1 MSSTAL
7 VTGASS
13 GIGAVYADRLAA
25 RGHDLVL
32 VARSAQ
38 RLEQQ
43 TNVLRERYGV
53 AVQFISADLTDA
65 ADLRGVEDLLR
76 TDARITTLVNNAGI
90 GGAGALAQS
99 NVDRMEEMIAINVT
113 AVMRLSY
120 AIVPRLIAAGQGSI
134 INISSIAAIGPEILN
149 GVYGGTKAFVLAF
162 SQSLK
167 KELAGTG
174 VSVQVVLP
182 GATATEF
189 WNTAGVP
196 VGHLPGEWVMSASD
210 LVDAALAGFDRG
222 EFVSVPSLQNGF
234 EWDNYESARQTML
247 PHLSNARV
255 AARYRSVETAER
267 LDRLSNGGRSFEH
280 ASVSEGEAT

>member
-43 TNVLRERYGV
+43 TKMLSERYGV
-53 AVQFISADLTDA
+53 AVRFVSADLTDPV
-65 ADLRGVEDLLR
+65 DLRGVEDLLR
-76 TDARITTLVNNAGI
+76 SDERITMLVNNAGI
-90 GGAGALAQS
+90 GGAGTLAQS
-99 NVDRMEEMIAINVT
+99 NVDKMEEMIAINVT
-113 AVMRLSY
+113 ALMRLSY
-120 AIVPRLIAAGQGSI
+120 AIVPRLVAAGHGAI

-174 VSVQVVLP
+174 ISVQVVLP

-189 WNTAGVP
+189 WSAAGVP
-196 VGHLPGEWVMSASD
+196 VEHLPTEWVMSASD

-222 EFVSVPSLQNGF
+222 EFASIPSLQNGV
-234 EWDNYESARQTML
+234 EWDDYESARLAML

-255 AARYRSVETAER
+255 AARYRGVET
-267 LDRLSNGGRSFEH
+267 
-280 ASVSEGEAT
+280 V